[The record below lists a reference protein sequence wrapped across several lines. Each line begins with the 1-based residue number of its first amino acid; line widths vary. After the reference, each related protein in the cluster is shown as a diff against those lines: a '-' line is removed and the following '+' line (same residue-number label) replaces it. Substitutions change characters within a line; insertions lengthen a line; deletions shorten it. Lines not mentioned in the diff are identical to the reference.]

1 MPSIDQVALPSGQVN
16 HTHPPPQPRPQPSA
30 SGHTFAEQHGN
41 TGQHFGSSPEREP
54 EQLQE
59 ARSHM
64 RSPPPRNQMTSPQPQ
79 QSYQT
84 PQAYGA
90 SGPSQPSGS
99 NARWARAN
107 GYVTQSPTT
116 MSPPAQRQG
125 YTSRPYEQQQRP
137 GTAKGSFNLQPLD
150 TSGAR
155 MESRQ
160 PLTTQQP
167 LSAGGIPPRPATA
180 ANDSRSQHA
189 TPISQYSYS
198 RTPGEDGGEVPM
210 SWSDQQREWPSQSS
224 NKRET
229 LANLYDEY
237 GASEPMPEGPS
248 GGLPRTR
255 EEEIEAEMPD
265 FDSPA
270 PHGASASN
278 KRNTVDRDFAQASDT
293 ASPPPAVPALPP
305 QPFMDKSSS

>member
-1 MPSIDQVALPSGQVN
+1 MPSIDQVALPNGHLNNTN
-16 HTHPPPQPRPQPSA
+16 HPSQSRPQPSNSGQA
-30 SGHTFAEQHGN
+30 SAEQHGN
-41 TGQHFGSSPEREP
+41 PGQYFGSPPGRGP
-54 EQLQE
+54 EQLQA
-59 ARSHM
+59 ARSQT
-64 RSPPPRNQMTSPQPQ
+64 RSPPPRNQMASPQPQ

-90 SGPSQPSGS
+90 SGPSQPPGS
-99 NARWARAN
+99 NAQWARAN

-116 MSPPAQRQG
+116 MSPPAQTQG
-125 YTSRPYEQQQRP
+125 HPSRPYEQQQRP
-137 GTAKGSFNLQPLD
+137 GTANGSFNPQRLD
-150 TSGAR
+150 TIGAR

-160 PLTTQQP
+160 PHTTQQP
-167 LSAGGIPPRPATA
+167 LSPGGMPQRPATA

-189 TPISQYSYS
+189 TPVSQYSYS
-198 RTPGEDGGEVPM
+198 RTPGEEGGEVPM
-210 SWSDQQREWPSQSS
+210 PWSDQQREWPNQSS
-224 NKRET
+224 GKRET

-237 GASEPMPEGPS
+237 GASDPMPEGPS
-248 GGLPRTR
+248 GGLPKTR

-305 QPFMDKSSS
+305 QPFMDK